1 MFLLVKKNH
10 IKRRS
15 MNTLS
20 KEAKPK
26 KRREIQDRDRELLR
40 RKIKN
45 IKNQEVKKESTGIK
59 IEQH

>member
-1 MFLLVKKNH
+1 
-10 IKRRS
+10 